1 MSNYELD
8 GYFPLKGTCFECGR
22 DLRHKT
28 FDNINKRFSSGE
40 SVAAL
45 AAAFQV
51 PLQAIELVIG
61 KQSFSPLGL
70 NFPTVLRA
78 RSATA

>member
-8 GYFPLKGTCFECGR
+8 GYFPLQGTCFKCGR

-28 FDNINKRFSSGE
+28 FDKIAARFSAGE

-45 AAAFQV
+45 ANAFQV
-51 PLQAIELVIG
+51 PPPVIEIIIG

-70 NFPTVLRA
+70 NFPSNRRA
-78 RSATA
+78 RSAAA